1 MRLNADE
8 HIMKL
13 AEEFRQNADEW
24 RQIGKIGATDE
35 HRGRIAEI
43 ANTWLA
49 WAERRE
55 RMLRAGNRKLRRISG
70 KRSTLTG
77 QTEARDRPT

>member
-1 MRLNADE
+1 MKAEPSQSAWSRGVRLNAHE

-55 RMLRAGNRKLRRISG
+55 RMLKGSGNRKPREL
-70 KRSTLTG
+70 KHKH
-77 QTEARDRPT
+77 